1 MLRYVKNFVPGNG
14 IMAISKGFFCTTI
27 SKDGYLGLW
36 IRMIPLKAIVSIGY
50 IQRFANFIIRYG
62 GDGFLPILSQYL

>member
-36 IRMIPLKAIVSIGY
+36 IRMIPLKAIVSIGKY
-50 IQRFANFIIRYG
+50 W
-62 GDGFLPILSQYL
+62 

>member
-14 IMAISKGFFCTTI
+14 IMAISKGFFCTI

-36 IRMIPLKAIVSIGY
+36 IRMIPLKAIASIGN

-62 GDGFLPILSQYL
+62 DDGFLPILSQYL